1 MVGDFLLLEFIW
13 YPLMAPSSIAPVQS
27 FSSMDFL
34 LSSSSLL
41 LTLPPS
47 FLLFSSLRSLI
58 HLPC

>member
-1 MVGDFLLLEFIW
+1 MVGDFSPLEFIW
-13 YPLMAPSSIAPVQS
+13 YPLMAPSSIEPVQS

-34 LSSSSLL
+34 PSSSSLL
-41 LTLPPS
+41 LTLHLS